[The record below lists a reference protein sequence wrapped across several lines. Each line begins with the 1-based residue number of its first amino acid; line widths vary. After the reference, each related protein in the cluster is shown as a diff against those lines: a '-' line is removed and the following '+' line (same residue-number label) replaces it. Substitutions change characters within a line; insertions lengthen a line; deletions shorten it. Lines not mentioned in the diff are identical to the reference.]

1 MDNNQ
6 YLELFIEES
15 KENLQKLNDL
25 ILKLEKQPTDIKI
38 INEVFRVA
46 HTLKG
51 MAGTMGFNHMMNLT
65 HKIEDLFDSV
75 RNNKLEINSSII
87 DLLLRSFDELGTH
100 LNYIISNGQE
110 GELQDKDVIT
120 NLISIIE
127 DNKIKGITNTTSDSV
142 EHIAINEDD
151 NELISKFLNEGKKIF
166 EVTVTLN
173 EKCMLK
179 SARAFLVFQ
188 TIQMFSDIIKSEPD
202 NFMEA
207 EEFNLEFTV
216 LIATKETD
224 KFIKDGLMSISEV
237 ENVIVKDYKPS
248 FKHKLQDDNNEKL
261 KKEEKNIVSKFKANK
276 TVRVDIEKLDE
287 LMNLVSELIIT
298 KTRLDGIKNTN
309 EAMKYTE
316 TIEYLERITTNLHD
330 AVMKTRM
337 VPIES
342 IFNRFPRL
350 IRDTA
355 KDLGKDISFKIS
367 GQETELDRVVIDE
380 LSDPLMHL
388 LRNSIDHGIENSSE
402 RDKLGKPK
410 EGHISLRAYQEGNNV
425 VIEVADDG
433 RGINLKKIKNLIVE
447 KELIKE
453 ELIETLSESEILN
466 FIFTPNFSTANKI
479 TDLSGRGVGL
489 DVVKTKIESLGGIVE
504 TSTQEGYGTK
514 FTIKLPLT
522 LSIIQALLV
531 YVGNERYAIPLS
543 TIEEIVDIDM
553 SGIKKVQKQEVIL
566 LRNHLIPILRLE
578 ERFNVEKSLSD
589 SKRVTAVIIKQRDK
603 SIALIVNSLIG
614 QQEIVVKSLGKL
626 ILGIK
631 GISGATILGDGDVA
645 LIIDVNS
652 I

>member
-25 ILKLEKQPTDIKI
+25 ILKLEKQPTDIEI

-142 EHIAINEDD
+142 EYIAINEDD